1 MIMAADVM
9 DYRNVYPTIN
19 LHCARQAFALGDEQE
34 ETSPDEELLTMTLLK
49 HQVCILETPCMILSR
64 YS

>member
-1 MIMAADVM
+1 MIMAADLV

-19 LHCARQAFALGDEQE
+19 LHSARQAFALGDEQE

-49 HQVCILETPCMILSR
+49 HQVFILA
-64 YS
+64 